1 MNADNLDRIIA
12 TAAEL
17 GATIALQRV
26 GQISGEISER
36 EAFRTYG
43 SWLRHAVEA
52 GRIRAHRTGNGPT
65 SKNCITWRRYSRSG
79 RVTRQGPHSKS
90 DSIMKKELTP
100 AELQRCCNF
109 LNWLHVR
116 LWTALAIIVAVLA
129 VIFNPGHLL
138 TAALLLL
145 FSRAEWDTR
154 DINALTK

>member
-1 MNADNLDRIIA
+1 
-12 TAAEL
+12 
-17 GATIALQRV
+17 
-26 GQISGEISER
+26 
-36 EAFRTYG
+36 
-43 SWLRHAVEA
+43 
-52 GRIRAHRTGNGPT
+52 
-65 SKNCITWRRYSRSG
+65 
-79 RVTRQGPHSKS
+79 
-90 DSIMKKELTP
+90 MKKELTP

-116 LWTALAIIVAVLA
+116 LWTVLAIIVAVLA

>member
-1 MNADNLDRIIA
+1 
-12 TAAEL
+12 
-17 GATIALQRV
+17 
-26 GQISGEISER
+26 
-36 EAFRTYG
+36 
-43 SWLRHAVEA
+43 
-52 GRIRAHRTGNGPT
+52 
-65 SKNCITWRRYSRSG
+65 
-79 RVTRQGPHSKS
+79 
-90 DSIMKKELTP
+90 MKKELTP

-116 LWTALAIIVAVLA
+116 VWTALAIIVAVLA